1 MSEEKKQEKP
11 YWEDKEYS
19 FFSHKNCEYFP
30 CHEKEKIRTILTV
43 CSATVPCTPWAA
55 NAVVISNILTMGLR
69 TAANVFCL
77 IRRKTMGTL

>member
-11 YWEDKEYS
+11 YWEDKEIPPS
-19 FFSHKNCEYFP
+19 FHIKTASIFP
-30 CHEKEKIRTILTV
+30 AMKQKIRTILTV

-69 TAANVFCL
+69 TAAHVFCL

>member
-30 CHEKEKIRTILTV
+30 CHETKDTDNFNCLF
-43 CSATVPCTPWAA
+43 CYCPCTPWAA

-69 TAANVFCL
+69 TAAHVFCL